1 MSDYFVGQKI
11 KFEEEK
17 QRYTVKA
24 VSDNFVICSKPFNP
38 RKTVLYC
45 IIDIKK
51 NIRGPESLIF
61 PMGCETEEEIQE
73 MLQRL
78 EEGISE
84 VSYRRFLPLNIVEKS
99 SLENIS

>member
-1 MSDYFVGQKI
+1 MGEYFVGQKI

-24 VSDNFVICSKPFNP
+24 ISDNFVICSKPFNP

-51 NIRGPESLIF
+51 NIRGPENLIF
-61 PMGCETEEEIQE
+61 PMGCETEEEIEE

-78 EEGISE
+78 IEGESE
-84 VSYRRFLPLNIVEKS
+84 VSHRGFLPLNIVEKS
-99 SLENIS
+99 SLESIN